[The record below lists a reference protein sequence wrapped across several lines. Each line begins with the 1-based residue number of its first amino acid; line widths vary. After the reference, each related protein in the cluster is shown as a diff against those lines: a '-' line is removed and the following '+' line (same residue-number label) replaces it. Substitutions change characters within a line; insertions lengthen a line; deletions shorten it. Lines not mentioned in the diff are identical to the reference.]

1 MHKGQGLLIFNNDPC
16 RILLPYLFYLDG
28 CVTGSYANLG
38 LEICKF
44 SIGVLNGSARKQ
56 PCAWKNVGM
65 MKKVVLTKKDAE
77 ANILN
82 SNHVESQR
90 FSKYCPDTA
99 NGEEEAPE
107 FNAGTYNQESEEDIP
122 TVKLQDFH
130 KMLQV
135 LLSSYSQM
143 ERDGGFAW
151 DLRHCNKTYALWFVP
166 FVIFFKADS
175 VEASKLTG
183 LHGLNAMGVKCL
195 CRVCICP
202 TGDSDNPYVE
212 PTPEKK
218 TPQMIINLVNQNTE
232 ASNVC
237 WSTFHSTQS
246 GMQCMN

>member
-1 MHKGQGLLIFNNDPC
+1 M
-16 RILLPYLFYLDG
+16 FYLDG
-28 CVTGSYANLG
+28 CVTGNYSNLG
-38 LEICKF
+38 LEILKF

-56 PCAWKNVGM
+56 PYAWKNVGM

-82 SNHVESQR
+82 SKHVESQT
-90 FSKYCPDTA
+90 FSKYRSDAA
-99 NGEEEAPE
+99 NGERQGKGGAPD
-107 FNAGTYNQESEEDIP
+107 FNAATYNQESEKAIP
-122 TVKLQDFH
+122 TLKLQDFH

-183 LHGLNAMGVKCL
+183 LYGSNAMGVKCP
-195 CRVCICP
+195 CGAVVSHIRYRAV
-202 TGDSDNPYVE
+202 
-212 PTPEKK
+212 
-218 TPQMIINLVNQNTE
+218 
-232 ASNVC
+232 A
-237 WSTFHSTQS
+237 
-246 GMQCMN
+246 